1 MEDEA
6 KVIAIEACDSR
17 FMLDLAQRAGAEGL
31 THCYSCGTCTASCPV
46 SEIDPAYAPSKL
58 IRMVLWGMKD
68 EVLSSNLIWMCAMCY
83 NCSFNCPQDVR
94 FADAMRV
101 IREVAVEEGFA
112 PPERQTMMAEIDRF
126 SQMLRHLILDHL
138 LKEPPASGVDELKL
152 VQVTQAI
159 LNEMRPTENS
169 EEVKRGGK

>member
-6 KVIAIEACDSR
+6 KVIAIETCDSR
-17 FMLDLAQRAGAEGL
+17 FMRDLTQRAGAEGL
-31 THCYSCGTCTASCPV
+31 SHCYSCGTCTASCPV
-46 SEIDPAYAPSKL
+46 SEIDPSYAPSKL
-58 IRMVLWGMKD
+58 IRMVLWGMKED
-68 EVLSSNLIWMCAMCY
+68 VLSSNLIWMCAMCY

-112 PPERQTMMAEIDRF
+112 PPERLAMMAEIDRF

-138 LKEPPASGVDELKL
+138 LKEPPTSEVDEQKL
-152 VQVTQAI
+152 VRVMQTI
-159 LNEMRPTENS
+159 LNEMQPTENS
-169 EEVKRGGK
+169 KEVTRDGK

>member
-1 MEDEA
+1 MKDDEEVVSTTTLDPMF
-6 KVIAIEACDSR
+6 K
-17 FMLDLAQRAGAEGL
+17 FDLASRPGAEGL

-94 FADAMRV
+94 FADIMRV
-101 IREVAVEEGFA
+101 VREVSVEEGFA
-112 PPERQTMMAEIDRF
+112 PSDRLALMAEIDRF
-126 SQMLRHLILDHL
+126 SQMLRHLILDRL
-138 LKEPPASGVDELKL
+138 LKEPPLEPVDESLLIQK
-152 VQVTQAI
+152 AREI
-159 LNEMRPTENS
+159 LDEMSPPNTD
-169 EEVKRGGK
+169 